1 MGGTS
6 FLFNIGSISPTNI
19 EPIVVWAGGRR
30 FETTLVPSH
39 SGWLRADDLS
49 DDFVKAIYNSDE
61 MTVATKEEE
70 RYNFSLTGIAA
81 AFTGLNRCGAAIRA
95 EKNVTPNVNT
105 ASIGTVAPAPAAQPS
120 IHEVPLVR
128 DRHGTF
134 TLLAMLNG
142 TTTLAF
148 TLDTGATNVTIPQ
161 SIAQELMR
169 DGSLTVADYVGN
181 AISILPDGTKRHDTL
196 YRLRS
201 VTIGGLTV
209 TDVECSVGDEGSALL
224 LGQSFLSKFGSWSVD
239 NGRGVL
245 VLK

>member
-1 MGGTS
+1 MT
-6 FLFNIGSISPTNI
+6 NHGSDLAHIKVVVTNTYKHC
-19 EPIVVWAGGRR
+19 AGVTGA
-30 FETTLVPSH
+30 TGKTLIMFMRILALTAGV
-39 SGWLRADDLS
+39 
-49 DDFVKAIYNSDE
+49 
-61 MTVATKEEE
+61 
-70 RYNFSLTGIAA
+70 SL
-81 AFTGLNRCGAAIRA
+81 
-95 EKNVTPNVNT
+95 
-105 ASIGTVAPAPAAQPS
+105 AAQAS

-134 TLLAMLNG
+134 TLLATLNG

-181 AISILPDGTKRHDTL
+181 AVSILADGTKRHDTL

-209 TDVECSVGDEGSALL
+209 TDVECSVGDNGSALL

-239 NGRGVL
+239 NGRAVL

>member
-1 MGGTS
+1 M
-6 FLFNIGSISPTNI
+6 FMRIL
-19 EPIVVWAGGRR
+19 A
-30 FETTLVPSH
+30 L
-39 SGWLRADDLS
+39 
-49 DDFVKAIYNSDE
+49 
-61 MTVATKEEE
+61 TVGV
-70 RYNFSLTGIAA
+70 SL
-81 AFTGLNRCGAAIRA
+81 
-95 EKNVTPNVNT
+95 
-105 ASIGTVAPAPAAQPS
+105 AAQAS

-134 TLLAMLNG
+134 TLLATLNG

-181 AISILPDGTKRHDTL
+181 AVSILADGTKRHDTL